1 MINKITK
8 IKIKIDS
15 FNYEQ
20 LIFSCNKIINIVQNV
35 ANSTSVVALPSHKR
49 IYCVLRSPHV
59 NKASREHFQLKT
71 HKRLLQIYHDSELDV
86 FSLLSNLEVP
96 PGVFYRI
103 CIL

>member
-8 IKIKIDS
+8 LRIKIDS
-15 FNYEQ
+15 FNHDQ
-20 LIFSCNKIINIVQNV
+20 LISSCNKIINIVQDVSNY
-35 ANSTSVVALPSHKR
+35 SSVVALPSHKR

-71 HKRLLQIYHDSELDV
+71 HKRLLQISHDSEIDV